1 MANPKID
8 SIRLSGSDK
17 TFDIDLPYTAT
28 PSITGLTTSYL
39 TATGSV
45 IISGGNPITISGDN
59 PLINGNTSVS
69 VTGSVISLSSRGRTN
84 IYTDTIIELNAY
96 NRVMITASN
105 TTQSTYNTM
114 LSLRATNI
122 NFVPYNRAVF
132 SLPPTASTTTR
143 KSTISLVT
151 SEFVDNNSPCISL
164 LNYMGS
170 TVSVTGKIG
179 ITPTQGIGLLKLY
192 NGSAGNNTYLTVSD
206 NGVHMGVTYS
216 TGYSTFAT
224 FGEKFFT
231 ITLSQNLLDDGADPF
246 IRIGSNLSNFSI
258 DFPSAQTDITID
270 EHNLKLNR
278 ITPKITTSTGNIIEY
293 PGCGYEGASSDN
305 YIIPSRSE
313 LKSQFAGSHNIDE
326 KPGSTLTR
334 CTDIDLSGDT
344 NGAVYHIWGFES
356 GDTGQIPGEIRVTT
370 SGAYSSDEYT
380 IIVAGNDVGYHG
392 NSYISL
398 TVIVPAGKTY
408 YLWARC
414 MGKMKYSKVV
424 L

>member
-69 VTGSVISLSSRGRTN
+69 VTGSVISLSSQARMDIHSDTVLRLSATNRLYLTAINESDSTVRT
-84 IYTDTIIELNAY
+84 L
-96 NRVMITASN
+96 MSLKAS
-105 TTQSTYNTM
+105 
-114 LSLRATNI
+114 NI
-122 NFVPYNRAVF
+122 NFTSDESMRFN
-132 SLPPTASTTTR
+132 LPPTTSTTTS
-143 KSTISLVT
+143 KSRITLETTKFIN
-151 SEFVDNNSPCISL
+151 DNSPCISFEDGATNL
-164 LNYMGS
+164 S
-170 TVSVTGKIG
+170 GKIG
-179 ITPTQGIGLLKLY
+179 ITSTQGIGLLKIY
-192 NGSAGNNTYLTVSD
+192 DGSVPTDTYLTVSD
-206 NGVHMGVTYS
+206 NLVHMGITYS

-246 IRIGSNLSNFSI
+246 MRINGTLSNFTLE
-258 DFPSAQTDITID
+258 FPTAQTDITID
-270 EHNLKLNR
+270 ENNVILNR

>member
-1 MANPKID
+1 MANTKID
-8 SIRLSGSDK
+8 SIKLSGS
-17 TFDIDLPYTAT
+17 TEIYDIDLPSTAT
-28 PSITGLTTSYL
+28 PSIAGLTTSEL
-39 TATGSV
+39 TVNGNVTTSGDTAT
-45 IISGGNPITISGDN
+45 
-59 PLINGNTSVS
+59 INGNTSVS

-122 NFVPYNRAVF
+122 NFVPYNQAVF

-224 FGEKFFT
+224 FGEKSFN
-231 ITLSQNLLDDGADPF
+231 ITLSQNLLNDGADPF
-246 IRIGSNLSNFSI
+246 MAIDGSLSNLTINFLS
-258 DFPSAQTDITID
+258 DQTDITID
-270 EHNLKLNR
+270 PHMIYLNR
-278 ITPKITTSTGNIIEY
+278 ITPKITTSQGQLIAY
-293 PGCGYEGASSDN
+293 PGCGYTSTSSYTIPAVSGIRFTRTNYGESIANTLTGSSLSMHNEFKLTGDDHGAIYQIYGQENRQYGELRVALSTNNSDAYSYAAVTGESAYWGASKLCLTVA
-305 YIIPSRSE
+305 IP
-313 LKSQFAGSHNIDE
+313 AGRTAYLWGKNI
-326 KPGSTLTR
+326 
-334 CTDIDLSGDT
+334 
-344 NGAVYHIWGFES
+344 
-356 GDTGQIPGEIRVTT
+356 T
-370 SGAYSSDEYT
+370 SLYYSKT
-380 IIVAGNDVGYHG
+380 
-392 NSYISL
+392 SL
-398 TVIVPAGKTY
+398 TVSQNIVTI
-408 YLWARC
+408 
-414 MGKMKYSKVV
+414 
-424 L
+424 

>member
-1 MANPKID
+1 MANTKID
-8 SIRLSGSDK
+8 SIKLSGS
-17 TFDIDLPYTAT
+17 TEIYDIDLPSTAT
-28 PSITGLTTSYL
+28 PSIAGLTTSEL
-39 TATGSV
+39 TVNGNVTTSGDTAT
-45 IISGGNPITISGDN
+45 
-59 PLINGNTSVS
+59 INGNTSVS

-122 NFVPYNRAVF
+122 NFVPYNQAVF

-246 IRIGSNLSNFSI
+246 MRINGTLSNFTLE
-258 DFPSAQTDITID
+258 FPTAQTDITID
-270 EHNLKLNR
+270 ENNVILNR
-278 ITPKITTSTGNIIEY
+278 ITPKITTSTGYLIAY
-293 PGCGYEGASSDN
+293 PGCGYTSTSSYTIPAVSGIRFTRTNYGESIANTLTGSSLSMHNEFKLTGDDHGAIYQIYGQENRQYGELRVALSTNNSDAYSYAAVTGESAYWGASKLCLTVA
-305 YIIPSRSE
+305 IP
-313 LKSQFAGSHNIDE
+313 AGRTAYLWGKNI
-326 KPGSTLTR
+326 
-334 CTDIDLSGDT
+334 
-344 NGAVYHIWGFES
+344 
-356 GDTGQIPGEIRVTT
+356 T
-370 SGAYSSDEYT
+370 SLYYSKT
-380 IIVAGNDVGYHG
+380 
-392 NSYISL
+392 SL
-398 TVIVPAGKTY
+398 TVSQNIVTI
-408 YLWARC
+408 
-414 MGKMKYSKVV
+414 
-424 L
+424 